1 MSTYA
6 SIHPRADAHTR
17 LRASSGTTRDGKR
30 LVWLDIDGDATIHLS
45 LELVRSL
52 RQALDE
58 AEQLLAESAPVE
70 VTTLAIDRAPS
81 TKDM

>member
-6 SIHPRADAHTR
+6 SIHPRADAHR
-17 LRASSGTTRDGKR
+17 DIRASAGTTRDGKR

-58 AEQLLAESAPVE
+58 AERLLAEPATVE
-70 VTTLAIDRAPS
+70 VTTLAIDRSPS